1 MDAATT
7 IRRELMNAIGQDRF
21 ELWFESNAH
30 WMIEDESL
38 VIIARDEFS
47 SDRIR
52 KAFGRDLQRATQKVL
67 GVGSRVRFDVNS
79 VESATENPSPV
90 EPIGVSSIKVDSAVG
105 DSNEEVLTEGCAN
118 EQDLLSDGNLAKQV
132 FDVDQASIAVRPL
145 VNLPNTSSLP
155 GDSLAND
162 HVTQKNLVL
171 FDTSVVNASEENN
184 AVISTTLPHPRLS
197 EKNRRT
203 RMSLDSFVV
212 DPANSL
218 AFSALQHATREL
230 GEINPVLLH
239 GPCGSG
245 KSHLLQAFSHE
256 VRQGGH
262 SRVLG
267 ITSAQFTTDFLEA
280 LRQRCMPIF
289 RKRYRELD
297 LLLIDDL
304 QFFEGKRATIVELLQ
319 TLDNLIRQGSQV
331 VLAADRPPAEMAF
344 LGSELST
351 RLSSGLVCRM
361 DYPGFDAREEIVARM
376 SSKREIN
383 LSPAIQKMVAERVSG
398 DVRQINGAI
407 NQIYAHMLVNKKR
420 MTIERATSIV
430 DEILHCHRRPLSLAE
445 IERAVCDV
453 FGLEPKSLR
462 SDEKSKIVSQP
473 RMLAMW
479 LSRKHTRAALSEIG
493 DYFGGRAHSTVISAN
508 NKVQSWVKKGASI
521 GVRHTQCSVED
532 AVRRIEANLNVG

>member
-155 GDSLAND
+155 RDSLAND

-218 AFSALQHATREL
+218 AFRSTRS
-230 GEINPVLLH
+230 
-239 GPCGSG
+239 CCT
-245 KSHLLQAFSHE
+245 
-256 VRQGGH
+256 VR
-262 SRVLG
+262 
-267 ITSAQFTTDFLEA
+267 AA
-280 LRQRCMPIF
+280 
-289 RKRYRELD
+289 
-297 LLLIDDL
+297 
-304 QFFEGKRATIVELLQ
+304 VE
-319 TLDNLIRQGSQV
+319 NLICCKPSHTK
-331 VLAADRPPAEMAF
+331 
-344 LGSELST
+344 S
-351 RLSSGLVCRM
+351 
-361 DYPGFDAREEIVARM
+361 AREATVACLASRRLNSPPI
-376 SSKREIN
+376 SSKPCDNDACRFFA
-383 LSPAIQKMVAERVSG
+383 SAIG
-398 DVRQINGAI
+398 NW
-407 NQIYAHMLVNKKR
+407 IY
-420 MTIERATSIV
+420 
-430 DEILHCHRRPLSLAE
+430 C
-445 IERAVCDV
+445 
-453 FGLEPKSLR
+453 
-462 SDEKSKIVSQP
+462 
-473 RMLAMW
+473 
-479 LSRKHTRAALSEIG
+479 
-493 DYFGGRAHSTVISAN
+493 
-508 NKVQSWVKKGASI
+508 
-521 GVRHTQCSVED
+521 
-532 AVRRIEANLNVG
+532 